1 MLTCNMFTCNV
12 FTRKM
17 LTRKMLTRNMLTRNM
32 LTRKVMF
39 RKDLYRR
46 TLSCN
51 FCPQSCPVKSC
62 PAKYCPAKLKI
73 WSKLVCTPCNSVV
86 VDSSSNLQFLYF
98 LERKNPQSRKKCTIL
113 KPLKRWLNLLF
124 EKKIFN
130 FLKKVGLE
138 KIEKF
143 EIGKNLGQIFN
154 LQILHKT
161 VVKNTWAPEQIL
173 LKEKLFCK
181 ANKKS

>member
-1 MLTCNMFTCNV
+1 MCCP
-12 FTRKM
+12 
-17 LTRKMLTRNMLTRNM
+17 
-32 LTRKVMF
+32 
-39 RKDLYRR
+39 
-46 TLSCN
+46 SISS
-51 FCPQSCPVKSC
+51 PQSPNPEIHFPQCHYGESCYLKSC
-62 PAKYCPAKLKI
+62 PAKYWPAKLKD
-73 WSKLVCTPCNSVV
+73 WSKLVGTPCNSVV

-130 FLKKVGLE
+130 LLIKVGLE

-143 EIGKNLGQIFN
+143 EIGKNLDQIFN

-161 VVKNTWAPEQIL
+161 VVKNIWAPEQIL